1 MLENRIQNEA
11 DKLISFIKRFW
22 DDKVSNIKIT
32 DIADKPFDIFTL
44 AMKLYKKFDIMMEYE
59 RSTLAIS
66 VKIDDEFVYLDELTD
81 EPIFIGFES
90 YYPENLLFN
99 FKLLDKVLKSM

>member
-66 VKIDDEFVYLDELTD
+66 VKIDDEFGIKFSVPEVWAIYLLIRTHLCCI
-81 EPIFIGFES
+81 P
-90 YYPENLLFN
+90 
-99 FKLLDKVLKSM
+99 V